1 MRFQSPCSLTLLRSG
16 ALLVLLW
23 GLSGVAVADTI
34 YLKNGRVIHTSSAKR
49 VGEKIEFEQ
58 FGQTVSIPASVVL
71 RIERDEREEYPALP
85 VASPPAAGGEPED
98 VEASN
103 KGDVGDD
110 EELPPESNPEYWSNR
125 IQAIRDEKAEVKESI
140 GALRREERAFMFNG
154 NMSTTEI
161 RSKIAAAQT
170 RDRELDQE
178 MIDLRREARRLGVP
192 PGWLR
197 VRAKPKT
204 TGS

>member
-1 MRFQSPCSLTLLRSG
+1 MRFQSPCSLTLLRFC
-16 ALLVLLW
+16 ALLSLLW

-34 YLKNGRVIHTSSAKR
+34 YLKNGRVIHTASAKQ
-49 VGEKIEFEQ
+49 VGDKIEFEQ

-71 RIERDEREEYPALP
+71 RIERDGREESPALP
-85 VASPPAAGGEPED
+85 VVSPPAGGGVEPTDE
-98 VEASN
+98 
-103 KGDVGDD
+103 GDVAED

-125 IQAIRDEKAEVKESI
+125 IQAIRDEQAEIKESI
-140 GALRREERAFMFNG
+140 VALRREERAFMFNG

-161 RSKIAAAQT
+161 LRKISAAQA
-170 RDRELDQE
+170 RDGELDQE
-178 MIDLRREARRLGVP
+178 IIDMRREARRLGVP

>member
-23 GLSGVAVADTI
+23 GFSGVAVADTI
-34 YLKNGRVIHTSSAKR
+34 YLKNGRVIHTSSAKQ

-71 RIERDEREEYPALP
+71 RIERDEREEAPALP
-85 VASPPAAGGEPED
+85 VAWTPAAGGEPQD
-98 VEASN
+98 VEAA
-103 KGDVGDD
+103 D

-125 IQAIRDEKAEVKESI
+125 IQAIRDEKAQIEESI
-140 GALRREERAFMFNG
+140 VALRREERAFMFNG

-170 RDRELDQE
+170 RDGELGQE